1 MNPNRPLSSS
11 AQNPDLYELP
21 NQQPDARPTPPP
33 DVAIRRFCRRCDK
46 YIEYPPYFVSDC
58 CHNTYHG
65 LCSILLADRDVEPC
79 GDCQTTMTYSS
90 DGDFAREVE
99 QYDWSL
105 LAPDPHTTARYRSD
119 GNVSPVQASD
129 SEGPGELA
137 GGMAS
142 LQEQARFASPQVPPR
157 TASETMD
164 FASVVAGTLQKFS
177 PTVIETAYGRQEA
190 AFGVP
195 LGLSFG
201 QQEPTTGQQLGSVLA
216 ALDNMVHAQQMI
228 GQPSSTSPASAT
240 ATIQPMIRPSEELHI
255 GEMTRAV
262 ELLLAEFVLPTDLLA
277 LKDQKG
283 YRFIKEMMEDGVV
296 PKWVTIC
303 NTEGTLPGKRV
314 KIDSPEATDVF
325 FNALQQHADQLEP
338 GNPFF
343 VTFVRSR
350 ISPLTGQSEQFS
362 PVLRIIRHPTRNMLM
377 VLSTANLPVPAQMR
391 ALQRLSFSGYRNGTE
406 LAKFLKFL
414 LLSSEASEALFIRPT
429 RGRGTPAEGL
439 ESIEMNAFI
448 GQYPPRDFGG
458 NLPASDKK
466 ILLSAA
472 QSLGLERIRKQDAKN
487 IDLLNIITGSDL
499 RSSEL
504 NSEGIEAHLQENG
517 YSTFIT
523 DTASLEPQ
531 VVILMTA
538 EGEERTNMEIVSL
551 QQRVAMSIEVMRA
564 AMPPGEKG
572 YILLKLNPQV
582 AGFPEE
588 ILLLVCDQDRFYL
601 VNMKNKAV
609 STQCSSNL
617 QDITDYCQVFM
628 AGARI
633 RHADITSYVPT
644 QLKKTRAS

>member
-1 MNPNRPLSSS
+1 MNPNRPLSSN

-21 NQQPDARPTPPP
+21 NQQPDVRPTPPP

-46 YIEYPPYFVSDC
+46 YIEYPPYCVSDC

-65 LCSILLADRDVEPC
+65 VCSILLADRDVEPC
-79 GDCQTTMTYSS
+79 GDCQTAMTYSL

-119 GNVSPVQASD
+119 VNVPPVQASD
-129 SEGPGELA
+129 IQGPSELA

-142 LQEQARFASPQVPPR
+142 LLELARFASPQVPPR

-177 PTVIETAYGRQEA
+177 PPDIETAYGRPEA

-195 LGLSFG
+195 GPSFG
-201 QQEPTTGQQLGSVLA
+201 QQEPTTGQQLGRVLA
-216 ALDNMVHAQQMI
+216 ALDNIVHAQQTI
-228 GQPSSTSPASAT
+228 GQPLAVSPASAT
-240 ATIQPMIRPSEELHI
+240 VTIQPMIRPSEELHI

-262 ELLLAEFVLPTDLLA
+262 ERLLAEFVLPNDLLQ

-377 VLSTANLPVPAQMR
+377 VLSTANLPVPSDMR
-391 ALQRLSFSGYRNGTE
+391 ALQRLSFSGFRNGTE

-429 RGRGTPAEGL
+429 RGRGAPAEGL
-439 ESIEMNAFI
+439 ESIEMNPFI

-458 NLPASDKK
+458 NLPASARK

-504 NSEGIEAHLQENG
+504 NSESIEAHLLENG

-523 DTASLEPQ
+523 NTASLQPQ
-531 VVILMTA
+531 FVILMTA
-538 EGEERTNMEIVSL
+538 EGEERTNMEMVDL
-551 QQRVAMSIEVMRA
+551 QQRVAMAMEGMRA

-572 YILLKLNPQV
+572 YIQLKLNPLV

-628 AGARI
+628 AGCRI
-633 RHADITSYVPT
+633 RQADITSYIPT